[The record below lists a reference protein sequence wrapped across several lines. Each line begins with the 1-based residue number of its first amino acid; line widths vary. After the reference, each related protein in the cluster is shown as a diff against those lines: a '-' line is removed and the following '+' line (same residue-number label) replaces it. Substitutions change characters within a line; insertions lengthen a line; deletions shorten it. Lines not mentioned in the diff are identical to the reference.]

1 MKLWA
6 FISTTIYGRPRP
18 SIGWKAKLSYPTKG
32 SNGKSISSKH
42 FEDYH
47 FLPLI
52 LLSFFPKFSY
62 PEISFSSTLL
72 SSAPQFFCSNTR
84 KHITLYFFFILS
96 SISISLF
103 LSHFKTRKW
112 YTNQKKKKKKFFLSL
127 SLWNART
134 LLCQST
140 ELHPLRNAGV
150 HGGQPFPVQLQP
162 SQQVIRNKLQGRLS
176 NLE

>member
-112 YTNQKKKKKKFFLSL
+112 YTNQRKNQRKSFFVFI
-127 SLWNART
+127 T
-134 LLCQST
+134 LKCPNSPLPIHGVTSAAKRRSPRRSTISSTTTTQST
-140 ELHPLRNAGV
+140 SH
-150 HGGQPFPVQLQP
+150 
-162 SQQVIRNKLQGRLS
+162 SQQIARAF
-176 NLE
+176 E